1 MGRLAAEEQSTPYAS
16 AVIGHW
22 LNKTVSAVLSP
33 DGSVQNESEFLSSHR
48 LSKRTLSDECH
59 RSDLMVR
66 HLALPLSLF

>member
-33 DGSVQNESEFLSSHR
+33 DGSVQNESDQMHKLR
-48 LSKRTLSDECH
+48 KT
-59 RSDLMVR
+59 
-66 HLALPLSLF
+66 